1 MGTGL
6 FSDPSVRSAYLL
18 TKAGVLVLA
27 GLATWPLSKVLG
39 PKAWWGFGAFAV
51 ILLVMTAGVVL
62 AGGRGSEKEAG
73 EGFAAP
79 DIEDGDGE
87 DEQPA
92 EAEPVVLP
100 IEDGIDLHP
109 FAPADIPSVV
119 DDYLQAAH
127 ARGIREVRL
136 IHGRGIGVQR
146 ERVRK
151 VLARSPLVQSF
162 HDAPPE
168 RGGWG
173 ATIAYLRGDESRKKS
188 EVRSQK

>member
-1 MGTGL
+1 VGNGL

-39 PKAWWGFGAFAV
+39 PKAWWGFGAFA
-51 ILLVMTAGVVL
+51 LLMLLMTAGVVL
-62 AGGRGSEKEAG
+62 AGGRGSG
-73 EGFAAP
+73 EVESGAYAA
-79 DIEDGDGE
+79 DGGGE
-87 DEQPA
+87 DLDGGEPP
-92 EAEPVVLP
+92 EAELVVLP

-109 FAPADIPSVV
+109 FAPKDIPSVV
-119 DDYLQAAH
+119 EDYLEAAH
-127 ARGIREVRL
+127 ARGMREVRL

-151 VLARSPLVQSF
+151 VLAHSPLVQSF
-162 HDAPPE
+162 HDAPPD

-173 ATIAYLRGDESRKKS
+173 ATIAYLRGDVSG
-188 EVRSQK
+188 QQ